1 MDNLKAMSGEGLM
14 NLQTPKLNIIGFDVW
29 KFIFE
34 WTKTYF
40 KIVKLGALKP
50 MFSRISCKKGIHSF
64 WKSKWNVIWIIDLSN
79 EVYNSGA

>member
-34 WTKTYF
+34 
-40 KIVKLGALKP
+40 
-50 MFSRISCKKGIHSF
+50 
-64 WKSKWNVIWIIDLSN
+64 
-79 EVYNSGA
+79 